1 MSRVGPESHQRGR
14 QCDRYCDRQTQDD
27 QNHFPFL
34 TPGLVHVSH
43 LIYWRPIGG
52 SCHNQQS
59 TMITTTS
66 SSSSQHTHYPCHNQ
80 NIDRDIISDALN
92 NQTGKIK
99 ANWLSISLIQLVPP
113 NIYPDI
119 SILTCCLCDPP
130 PPGLFCQSVGLW
142 GSLSSLW
149 CQEFQGGSQEIQA
162 HVQMTVL
169 LFFSTSPGK

>member
-1 MSRVGPESHQRGR
+1 MSQSIIN
-14 QCDRYCDRQTQDD
+14 DD
-27 QNHFPFL
+27 NNN
-34 TPGLVHVSH
+34 
-43 LIYWRPIGG
+43 III
-52 SCHNQQS
+52 
-59 TMITTTS
+59 ITY
-66 SSSSQHTHYPCHNQ
+66 THYPCHNQ

-99 ANWLSISLIQLVPP
+99 ANWLSISLIHLVPP

-119 SILTCCLCDPP
+119 SILTSCLCDPP

-142 GSLSSLW
+142 GSLSSLC

-162 HVQMTVL
+162 LVQMTGL